1 MKKRLFFFSVLFV
14 FGLFLAAPVIG
25 QDSGPTIALFN
36 PLGNN
41 EYVRNAELGVRSII
55 EAAGGTVEAFD
66 AGFDPAEQLNQITD
80 AITAGTYDAF
90 IIYSVDGVGVTVG
103 VDAAAEAGIP
113 VISLDAPINT
123 DRKTLVPYKNI
134 AGQIARTGVGDG
146 EQIGKAIVMACEGVD
161 PCEVGFL
168 IGFEGFPL
176 DLDRLDA
183 IKAIVADYP
192 NIQIV
197 SVQAGAY
204 VEDEGF
210 NVSTDMLQANPGI
223 DVIASVGDQ
232 MTLGAELAVQD
243 AGLVDQVKL
252 IGNGASQD
260 GYKAVQEGRWF
271 ATVANIPYTNGQIAA
286 QMALQAIDGTL
297 IIRSVNMYDQS
308 PPIPASGAVITK
320 DNVADFTP
328 QW

>member
-1 MKKRLFFFSVLFV
+1 MKKIFMSFCFVLIALSMV
-14 FGLFLAAPVIG
+14 GAAAQEDGVR
-25 QDSGPTIALFN
+25 IALFN

-80 AITAGTYDAF
+80 AITAGTFDAF

-113 VISLDAPINT
+113 VISLDAPINP
-123 DRKTLVPYKNI
+123 DRKTLVPYVNV

-146 EQIGKAIVMACEGVD
+146 EQIGRAIVMACEGID
-161 PCEVGFL
+161 PCEVAFL

-183 IKAIVADYP
+183 IRAIVADYP
-192 NIQIV
+192 SIEIV
-197 SVQAGAY
+197 NVQAASY
-204 VEDEGF
+204 VEDEGYT
-210 NVSTDMLQANPGI
+210 VSTDMLQGNPGI

-232 MTLGAELAVQD
+232 MTLGAELAVED
-243 AGLVDQVKL
+243 AGLVDSVKL

-260 GYKAVQEGRWF
+260 GYNAVAEGRWF

-286 QMALQAIDGTL
+286 QMALQAIDGSL

-308 PPIPASGAVITK
+308 PPIPASGAVITQE
-320 DNVADFTP
+320 NVADFTP